1 LAASK
6 TISLTDAQH
15 RKALWRLL
23 QHDDLRIRAAAEHAV
38 RSVVHEDEK
47 ARSWT
52 DRELQQQVVWVLA
65 SGASLLANEMA
76 NIKYVVPAC
85 MDGFKELSQDQRA
98 AGRLTGKVTI
108 GAVKAAVVAL
118 SRRGPG
124 RRKGAPAG
132 DRATLIAKVFTQLGI
147 EVASSAAVSKLLER
161 HAKIDLSVIWT
172 KTR

>member
-1 LAASK
+1 MAASK

-23 QHDDLRIRAAAEHAV
+23 QHDDPRIRAAAEHAV
-38 RSVVHEDEK
+38 RSVVHEAEK

-76 NIKYVVPAC
+76 SIRYVVPNC
-85 MDGFKELSQDQRA
+85 MDGFKGLSQDPRS
-98 AGRLTGKVTI
+98 AGRLTGRVTI
-108 GAVKAAVVAL
+108 AAVKAAVVAL
-118 SRRGPG
+118 SRSGPG
-124 RRKGAPAG
+124 RRRGQPAG
-132 DRATLIAKVFTQLGI
+132 DRATLLAKVFAQLGI
-147 EVASSAAVSKLLER
+147 EVASTAAVSKFLER

-172 KTR
+172 TAR